1 MKRVAPDASALGS
14 QPVTNHIATD
24 PRAMTKSDNPE
35 LAAAERLLD
44 IAKSRGFAFE
54 RIAPGPDGPLRGVR
68 ETLQFRDEVYLGGCG
83 APDSCSATRRR
94 RSSLIV
100 PGGLPVSQQLRGDA
114 LTVLHTVLWD
124 WTA

>member
-1 MKRVAPDASALGS
+1 
-14 QPVTNHIATD
+14 
-24 PRAMTKSDNPE
+24 MTKSDNPE
-35 LAAAERLLD
+35 LAAAKRLLD

-54 RIAPGPDGPLRGVR
+54 RIAPGKDGPLRGVR

-100 PGGLPVSQQLRGDA
+100 PGGLPVAQQLRGGRVDRAAHGVVGLDRMKPPAVDA
-114 LTVLHTVLWD
+114 VPD
-124 WTA
+124 KCPS